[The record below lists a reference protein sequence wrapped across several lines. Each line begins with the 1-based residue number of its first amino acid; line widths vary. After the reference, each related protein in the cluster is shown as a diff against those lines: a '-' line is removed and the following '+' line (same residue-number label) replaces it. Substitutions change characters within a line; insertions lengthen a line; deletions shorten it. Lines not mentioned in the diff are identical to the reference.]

1 MRSKELEIIIY
12 SIEFFLALYGGP
24 DSSNGNADK
33 DTDPGK
39 PNKKPKP
46 DDSKDGDTDNVD
58 LCSGGSIDDIFGTED
73 GNYYVFKGL

>member
-1 MRSKELEIIIY
+1 MRSKELEPIIY

-24 DSSNGNADK
+24 DLSNGNADK